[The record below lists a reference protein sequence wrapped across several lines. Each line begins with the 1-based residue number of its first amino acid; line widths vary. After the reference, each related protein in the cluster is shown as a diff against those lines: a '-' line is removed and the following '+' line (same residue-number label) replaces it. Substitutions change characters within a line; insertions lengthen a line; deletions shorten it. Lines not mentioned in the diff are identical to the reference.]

1 MELFTIGNYSVSLTD
16 VIVAVVCVLALT
28 LFLVFIIKDIKKSN
42 AKNASGDFAGE
53 TSKKTAVIDSAAN
66 NEKNSKADARR
77 AKKAAKS
84 AKKNSKNSERV
95 HVEMDPVIKILG
107 FDPYAPVETE
117 SCEITETYYDEA
129 HETEDMRIL
138 RSKMRAA
145 KDTESKMKTLAARRD
160 KVNYELE
167 KISRYVRDNK
177 VVISTSK
184 AASEKLG
191 TELNAL
197 TADKKTAKE
206 NKQAVAKIKTELDGN
221 VATVETLRGSVEKK
235 EGEERLLKS
244 ALNYLESEIAKTD
257 RELAFI
263 NSDVDRL
270 NETVGAELKK
280 IENDNRARTLMN
292 KYGELKPLLTD
303 ANRIYREIAKADVEL
318 SNVHA
323 DKHDVKAKL
332 DAAMNELKLSY
343 GAQEVELT
351 TRKIGELN
359 RRLIVLDAKEEE
371 LIAAKE
377 DKLARYAVAKRKAND
392 FLDTE
397 KYELADIIVAEDKV
411 VGELEYEQVK
421 ADYEKRKS
429 DAKAVYDAAQKKSD
443 TLAGKK
449 VKFGKKQQDQ
459 KRAYE
464 DEVAAVSSELRA
476 ARADYEKAASDCD
489 KILPSLSPTSLVES
503 GSGVISKE
511 RLSKKAALD
520 KSERDRMETDRAR
533 RIADS
538 IVAEKTAVY
547 TKREEPTFEVKRPLQ
562 AEARSANLPARPGN
576 EELRRLMNRLNEL
589 ERIALREKEQRAMMR
604 GGDYAPSPMSK
615 ANKIERR
622 KAQVVAM
629 RKNLKYIDSPQS
641 AKEFKQKL
649 YRLSISLD
657 EDEMSDNVLAEM
669 IRRTMNEATVL
680 GERAGRGNEPPKRY

>member
-42 AKNASGDFAGE
+42 AKKAIGDFAGE
-53 TSKKTAVIDSAAN
+53 TSKEAVVIDSAAN
-66 NEKNSKADARR
+66 NAKKSKAEARR
-77 AKKAAKS
+77 AKKATKS

-197 TADKKTAKE
+197 TADKKTAKA
-206 NKQAVAKIKTELDGN
+206 NKQAIAKIKTELDGN
-221 VATVETLRGSVEKK
+221 VATAETLRGSVEKK

-318 SNVHA
+318 SDVHA

-443 TLAGKK
+443 ALAGKK

-533 RIADS
+533 RTADS
-538 IVAEKTAVY
+538 IVAEKTAEY
-547 TKREEPTFEVKRPLQ
+547 IKRVEPAAEVKRPLQ
-562 AEARSANLPARPGN
+562 AEARPANLPARPGN

-615 ANKIERR
+615 ASKIERR

-629 RKNLKYIDSPQS
+629 RKNLKYIDSPQA

-680 GERAGRGNEPPKRY
+680 GERAGRGNETPKRY

>member
-42 AKNASGDFAGE
+42 AKKTSGDFAGE
-53 TSKKTAVIDSAAN
+53 TSKKNAVIDSAAN

-138 RSKMRAA
+138 RNKMRAA

-206 NKQAVAKIKTELDGN
+206 NKQAIAKIKTELDGN
-221 VATVETLRGSVEKK
+221 VATAETLRGSVEKK

-429 DAKAVYDAAQKKSD
+429 DAKAVYDAA
-443 TLAGKK
+443 
-449 VKFGKKQQDQ
+449 
-459 KRAYE
+459 R
-464 DEVAAVSSELRA
+464 
-476 ARADYEKAASDCD
+476 
-489 KILPSLSPTSLVES
+489 
-503 GSGVISKE
+503 
-511 RLSKKAALD
+511 
-520 KSERDRMETDRAR
+520 
-533 RIADS
+533 
-538 IVAEKTAVY
+538 EKTARSETRVRGRSCRGIVR
-547 TKREEPTFEVKRPLQ
+547 TQSRQSGLRKSGFRLRQDFAV
-562 AEARSANLPARPGN
+562 AFADFAR
-576 EELRRLMNRLNEL
+576 
-589 ERIALREKEQRAMMR
+589 
-604 GGDYAPSPMSK
+604 
-615 ANKIERR
+615 
-622 KAQVVAM
+622 
-629 RKNLKYIDSPQS
+629 
-641 AKEFKQKL
+641 
-649 YRLSISLD
+649 
-657 EDEMSDNVLAEM
+657 
-669 IRRTMNEATVL
+669 
-680 GERAGRGNEPPKRY
+680 

>member
-42 AKNASGDFAGE
+42 AKKAIGDFAGE
-53 TSKKTAVIDSAAN
+53 TSKETAVIDSAAN
-66 NEKNSKADARR
+66 NEKKSKAEARR

-129 HETEDMRIL
+129 HETEDMRTL

-197 TADKKTAKE
+197 TADKKTAKA
-206 NKQAVAKIKTELDGN
+206 NKQAIAKIKTELDGN
-221 VATVETLRGSVEKK
+221 VATAETLRGSVEKK

-318 SNVHA
+318 SNVHS

-443 TLAGKK
+443 ALAGKK

-533 RIADS
+533 RTVDS
-538 IVAEKTAVY
+538 IVAEKTAEY
-547 TKREEPTFEVKRPLQ
+547 IKREEPASEVKRPLQ
-562 AEARSANLPARPGN
+562 AEARPANLPARPGN

-629 RKNLKYIDSPQS
+629 RKNLKYIDSPQA

-669 IRRTMNEATVL
+669 VRRTMNEATVL
-680 GERAGRGNEPPKRY
+680 GERAGRGNETPKRY

>member
-42 AKNASGDFAGE
+42 AKKASGDFAGE
-53 TSKKTAVIDSAAN
+53 TSKETVVIDSAAN
-66 NEKNSKADARR
+66 NAKKSKAEARR

-197 TADKKTAKE
+197 TADKKTAKA
-206 NKQAVAKIKTELDGN
+206 NKQAIAKIKTELDGN
-221 VATVETLRGSVEKK
+221 VATAETLRGSVEKK

-318 SNVHA
+318 SNVHS
-323 DKHDVKAKL
+323 DKHEVKAKL

-443 TLAGKK
+443 ALAVKK

-533 RIADS
+533 RTADS
-538 IVAEKTAVY
+538 IVAEKTAEY
-547 TKREEPTFEVKRPLQ
+547 IKREEPASEVKRALQ
-562 AEARSANLPARPGN
+562 AEARPANLPARPGN

-615 ANKIERR
+615 ASKIERR

-680 GERAGRGNEPPKRY
+680 GERAGRGNETPKRY

>member
-1 MELFTIGNYSVSLTD
+1 MELFTIGNYSVSLAD
-16 VIVAVVCVLALT
+16 VIVTIVCVLALA
-28 LFLVFIIKDIKKSN
+28 LFLVFIIKDIKKSKVKRAENESN
-42 AKNASGDFAGE
+42 AEVVTADVASTEEKTSRGE
-53 TSKKTAVIDSAAN
+53 I
-66 NEKNSKADARR
+66 RR
-77 AKKAAKS
+77 AKKAAK
-84 AKKNSKNSERV
+84 KNSKKSDGAHAEI
-95 HVEMDPVIKILG
+95 DPIIRILG
-107 FDPYAPVETE
+107 FDPYTPIEAE

-129 HETEDMRIL
+129 HETEDMRTL

-145 KDTESKMKTLAARRD
+145 KEAESKMKTLGTRRD
-160 KVNYELE
+160 KVDYELE

-177 VVISTSK
+177 VVISTSQ
-184 AASEKLG
+184 AAGKKL
-191 TELNAL
+191 NSNFPAL
-197 TADKKTAKE
+197 PADKKTEKA
-206 NKQAVAKIKTELDGN
+206 NKQAIAKIKSELDGN
-221 VATVETLRGSVEKK
+221 VSTAETLRGSVEKK

-244 ALNYLESEIAKTD
+244 ALNYIESEIAKTD
-257 RELAFI
+257 RELSFVNADI
-263 NSDVDRL
+263 ERL

-303 ANRIYREIAKADVEL
+303 ANRIYREITKADVEL
-318 SNVHA
+318 SDVHA
-323 DKHDVKAKL
+323 KKHDVKAKL

-343 GAQEVELT
+343 GAQEVELA

-359 RRLIVLDAKEEE
+359 RRLIVLDAQEEE

-377 DKLARYAVAKRKAND
+377 DKVARYSVAKRKAND
-392 FLDTE
+392 FLDAE

-411 VGELEYEQVK
+411 VGELEYEQLK
-421 ADYEKRKS
+421 TEYEKKKS

-443 TLAGKK
+443 ALAGKK

-464 DEVAAVSSELRA
+464 DEVAASLSELRV
-476 ARADYEKAASDCD
+476 ARADYEKAVSDCD
-489 KILPSLSPTSLVES
+489 RVLPSLSPASLVES

-511 RLSKKAALD
+511 RISRKAALD
-520 KSERDRMETDRAR
+520 RSERDRLETDRAR
-533 RIADS
+533 RTADTIA
-538 IVAEKTAVY
+538 AEKTAEFTV
-547 TKREEPTFEVKRPLQ
+547 REEPIAEIKRTVQ
-562 AEARSANLPARPGN
+562 AETRPVNLPARPGN

-589 ERIALREKEQRAMMR
+589 ERIALREKEQRAIMR
-604 GGDYAPSPMSK
+604 AGDYAPNPIGK
-615 ANKIERR
+615 VERR

-629 RKNLKYIDSPQS
+629 RKNLKYIDSPQA

-680 GERAGRGNEPPKRY
+680 GERAGRENGSPAKRY

>member
-42 AKNASGDFAGE
+42 AKKASGDFAGE
-53 TSKKTAVIDSAAN
+53 TSKETAVIDSAAN
-66 NEKNSKADARR
+66 NEKKSKAEARR

-84 AKKNSKNSERV
+84 EKKNSKNSERV

-129 HETEDMRIL
+129 HETEDMRTL

-197 TADKKTAKE
+197 TADKKTAKA
-206 NKQAVAKIKTELDGN
+206 NKQAIAKIKTELDGN
-221 VATVETLRGSVEKK
+221 VATAETLRGSVEKK

-371 LIAAKE
+371 LIAEKE

-443 TLAGKK
+443 ALAGKK

-533 RIADS
+533 RTADS
-538 IVAEKTAVY
+538 IVTEKTAEY
-547 TKREEPTFEVKRPLQ
+547 IKRVEPASEVKRPLQ
-562 AEARSANLPARPGN
+562 AEARPANLPARPGN

-629 RKNLKYIDSPQS
+629 RKNLKYIDSLQS

-680 GERAGRGNEPPKRY
+680 GERAGRGNETPKRY

>member
-42 AKNASGDFAGE
+42 AKKAIGDFAGE
-53 TSKKTAVIDSAAN
+53 TSKEAVVIDSAAN
-66 NEKNSKADARR
+66 NAKKSKAEARR
-77 AKKAAKS
+77 AKKATKS

-206 NKQAVAKIKTELDGN
+206 NKQTIAKIKTELDGN
-221 VATVETLRGSVEKK
+221 VATAETLRGSVEKK

-443 TLAGKK
+443 ALAGKK

-533 RIADS
+533 RTADS
-538 IVAEKTAVY
+538 IVAEKTAEY
-547 TKREEPTFEVKRPLQ
+547 IKRVEPAAEVKRPLQ
-562 AEARSANLPARPGN
+562 AEARPANLPARPGN

-680 GERAGRGNEPPKRY
+680 GERAGRGNETPKRY

>member
-42 AKNASGDFAGE
+42 AKKASGDFAGE
-53 TSKKTAVIDSAAN
+53 TSKETVVIDSAAN
-66 NEKNSKADARR
+66 NEKKSKAEARR

-84 AKKNSKNSERV
+84 AKKNSERV

-129 HETEDMRIL
+129 HETEDMRTL

-197 TADKKTAKE
+197 TADKKTAKA
-206 NKQAVAKIKTELDGN
+206 NKQAIAKIKTELDGN
-221 VATVETLRGSVEKK
+221 VATAETLRGSVEKK

-318 SNVHA
+318 SNVHS

-443 TLAGKK
+443 ALAGKK

-533 RIADS
+533 RTADS
-538 IVAEKTAVY
+538 IVAEKTAEY
-547 TKREEPTFEVKRPLQ
+547 IKREEPAAEVKRPLQ
-562 AEARSANLPARPGN
+562 AEARPVNLPARPGN

-615 ANKIERR
+615 ASKIERR

-680 GERAGRGNEPPKRY
+680 GERAGRGNETPKRY

>member
-42 AKNASGDFAGE
+42 AKKAIGDFAGE
-53 TSKKTAVIDSAAN
+53 TSKETAVTDSAAN
-66 NEKNSKADARR
+66 NKKNSKAEARR

-129 HETEDMRIL
+129 HETEDMRTL

-197 TADKKTAKE
+197 TADKKTAKA
-206 NKQAVAKIKTELDGN
+206 NKQAIAKIKTELDGN
-221 VATVETLRGSVEKK
+221 VATAETLRGSVEKK

-280 IENDNRARTLMN
+280 VENDNRARTLMN

-318 SNVHA
+318 SNVHS

-443 TLAGKK
+443 ALAGKK

-533 RIADS
+533 RTADS
-538 IVAEKTAVY
+538 IVAEKTVEY
-547 TKREEPTFEVKRPLQ
+547 IKREEPAAEVKRPLQ
-562 AEARSANLPARPGN
+562 AEARPANLPARPGN

-615 ANKIERR
+615 ASKIERR

-680 GERAGRGNEPPKRY
+680 GERAGRGNETPKRY

>member
-42 AKNASGDFAGE
+42 AKKASGDFAGE
-53 TSKKTAVIDSAAN
+53 TSKETVVIDSAAN
-66 NEKNSKADARR
+66 NEKKSKAEARR

-129 HETEDMRIL
+129 HETEDMRTL

-167 KISRYVRDNK
+167 KISRYVRDNR

-197 TADKKTAKE
+197 TADKKTAKA
-206 NKQAVAKIKTELDGN
+206 NKQAIAKIKTELDGN
-221 VATVETLRGSVEKK
+221 VATAETLRGSVEKK

-318 SNVHA
+318 SNVHS

-443 TLAGKK
+443 ALAGKK

-533 RIADS
+533 RTADS
-538 IVAEKTAVY
+538 IVAEKTAEY
-547 TKREEPTFEVKRPLQ
+547 IKRVEPAAEVKRPLQ
-562 AEARSANLPARPGN
+562 AEARPANLPARPGN

-680 GERAGRGNEPPKRY
+680 GERAGRGNETPKRY